1 VIDETMRMTRKLLY
15 AALVLATGVAVGALV
30 RGGPEPSTLGS
41 ATAASMAGA
50 DADAR
55 ASASEYARIIDGLS
69 ATLQLEVVERQRLE
83 AQIEALGDKI
93 GRLEGQLAD
102 ARGPDPDFF
111 VTAGDAAAAD
121 AEAEVDNAARAALA
135 PFLEAGFD
143 PERAEYVKQLQDEL
157 QLQRLYVRDQ
167 AEREGWIRTPRYR
180 EAMEAIAQREE
191 GLQQELGEA
200 DYDRYLYSIGRP
212 NRVLVGDVL
221 ANGPAQQAGIQ
232 VGDAILSYGGDRIY
246 EAGSLVDATRDGT
259 AGMSTAVEIERDG
272 QTQLVYVP
280 RGPLGI
286 NLRVARVRPEG

>member
-1 VIDETMRMTRKLLY
+1 VTRKLLY
-15 AALVLATGVAVGALV
+15 AALALAAGVAIFALV
-30 RGGPEPSTLGS
+30 RGAPKPVTLGS
-41 ATAASMAGA
+41 ATAAQTAGS
-50 DADAR
+50 DA
-55 ASASEYARIIDGLS
+55 SGLEYARIVDGLS

-83 AQIEALGDKI
+83 AQIEAMGDKI
-93 GRLEGQLAD
+93 ERLERQLAD
-102 ARGPDPDFF
+102 ARGPGPEIF
-111 VTAGDAAAAD
+111 VTAGNAAAVGE
-121 AEAEVDNAARAALA
+121 EAELENTTRAALA

-180 EAMEAIAQREE
+180 EAMESIAQREE
-191 GLQQELGEA
+191 GLLQDLGEG

-232 VGDAILSYGGDRIY
+232 VGDAILSYGGERIF
-246 EAGSLVDATRDGT
+246 EAGSLVDATRAGT

-286 NLRVARVRPEG
+286 NLRVARVRPSG

>member
-1 VIDETMRMTRKLLY
+1 
-15 AALVLATGVAVGALV
+15 
-30 RGGPEPSTLGS
+30 
-41 ATAASMAGA
+41 MAGA

-180 EAMEAIAQREE
+180 ARKACSRSWAKPTTIATYTPSDVRIASSSEMCSQTAPRSRRGSRSAMR
-191 GLQQELGEA
+191 
-200 DYDRYLYSIGRP
+200 S
-212 NRVLVGDVL
+212 
-221 ANGPAQQAGIQ
+221 
-232 VGDAILSYGGDRIY
+232 
-246 EAGSLVDATRDGT
+246 
-259 AGMSTAVEIERDG
+259 
-272 QTQLVYVP
+272 
-280 RGPLGI
+280 
-286 NLRVARVRPEG
+286 